1 MAIYMYKKIYI
12 RAIQC
17 FASASVHARMDLS
30 SCVCVFSFFSASF
43 IEEKKNSFVGVG
55 RISSVS
61 GVEFFFFLTER
72 IATFDAD
79 AGRSPGTNYVKILKK
94 IVSPGF
100 VKRNARWR

>member
-61 GVEFFFFLTER
+61 GVEIFFFFDGKNR
-72 IATFDAD
+72 HI
-79 AGRSPGTNYVKILKK
+79 
-94 IVSPGF
+94 
-100 VKRNARWR
+100 